1 MGTPEFQLTL
11 EICYKL
17 SKNNR
22 ISHFLD
28 DVYNEDL
35 GDNPPA
41 DDENIAPADYENIT
55 PADKEDTTPATQA
68 DTSSI
73 RAEDE
78 GTAPT
83 NNQVTTQADDED
95 STKPSCQQKQCYS

>member
-1 MGTPEFQLTL
+1 MGTPL
-11 EICYKL
+11 
-17 SKNNR
+17 R

-83 NNQVTTQADDED
+83 NNQVTTQVMMKTALTQL
-95 STKPSCQQKQCYS
+95 STKTMLQLTVQMPESC